1 MGARAWELE
10 LAGNE
15 TELYTLAW
23 LSFWNNTL
31 KSKKKQTKKLPIQII
46 SSLKLQYKE
55 DRISNVL

>member
-31 KSKKKQTKKLPIQII
+31 KSKKKTNKKITNIDNFII
-46 SSLKLQYKE
+46 E
-55 DRISNVL
+55 ITV